1 MLIQFVTAIGVL
13 AALTMVPG
21 PDMAVVTKRA
31 VASGWRDGLR
41 TVGGNWLGARV
52 VTYLGPERNGGY
64 ATYTV
69 ASADALHHVPD
80 GVADATAVAMIGT
93 GRTAVG
99 VGRRLH
105 VGRLGTTP
113 R

>member
-1 MLIQFVTAIGVL
+1 MLIQFVTALGVL

-52 VTYLGPERNGGY
+52 VTYLGPN
-64 ATYTV
+64 
-69 ASADALHHVPD
+69 
-80 GVADATAVAMIGT
+80 ATAAT
-93 GRTAVG
+93 RHTPWRRPTPCTTSRTAWP
-99 VGRRLH
+99 
-105 VGRLGTTP
+105 TP
-113 R
+113 PRSP